1 MQIIDKRAQANSKR
15 KKTVPKACIRP
26 CPIERGMRLIGGKWT
41 GSILWH
47 LKDQPI
53 RFNELA
59 RLLAGASK
67 KILNE
72 RLKEMEGNGLVERV
86 VISDR
91 PIAVSYELTELGR
104 AALNILEQLKDWC
117 EDHDL

>member
-1 MQIIDKRAQANSKR
+1 
-15 KKTVPKACIRP
+15 
-26 CPIERGMRLIGGKWT
+26 
-41 GSILWH
+41 
-47 LKDQPI
+47 
-53 RFNELA
+53 
-59 RLLAGASK
+59 
-67 KILNE
+67 
-72 RLKEMEGNGLVERV
+72 MEGNGLVERV